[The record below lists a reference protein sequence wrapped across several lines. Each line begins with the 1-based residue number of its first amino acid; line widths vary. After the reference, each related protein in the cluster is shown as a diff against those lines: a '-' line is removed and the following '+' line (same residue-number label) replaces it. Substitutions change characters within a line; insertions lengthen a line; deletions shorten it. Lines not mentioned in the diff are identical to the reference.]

1 MVWLHNFL
9 VCFREEKFYNGIPT
23 LPVYKWTKTN
33 QHFSVEDL
41 AQILLTKSVVSS
53 QICVEQPCY
62 VQRNAA
68 FVVDLHKLKDPLD
81 IKADEN
87 GTWIRKGSPVAYV
100 SIHKDKGVTSIFDG
114 QKSEN
119 IPTILRYHVHIIVI
133 RVLQIFSVSLL
144 WLMVSMHI
152 VDQWFECVVNRK
164 YA

>member
-1 MVWLHNFL
+1 MLEQELLFAQVVLFCIMCVL
-9 VCFREEKFYNGIPT
+9 RCLLLSPGIME
-23 LPVYKWTKTN
+23 TN

-41 AQILLTKSVVSS
+41 AQILLTKSVISS

-100 SIHKDKGVTSIFDG
+100 SIHKDKGVTSIFRRPKIGKYSHHFKISRTYYRHSCSPDFF
-114 QKSEN
+114 
-119 IPTILRYHVHIIVI
+119 RIIA
-133 RVLQIFSVSLL
+133 
-144 WLMVSMHI
+144 MAYG
-152 VDQWFECVVNRK
+152 K
-164 YA
+164 YAHSRSVV